1 MLRVVELFSGIG
13 AQTQALKNI
22 GVEHEVV
29 AIAEIDE
36 PAIASYTALHGE
48 PKLNLGDITKLNPK
62 EVPDHDLLTYSFPCF
77 VAGTKVLTENGY
89 VDIESIKKGDLVMT
103 HKKRFRE
110 VVKPMVNYSD
120 HLIKVST
127 MTSDDLFTTEEHP
140 FYVREMYREA
150 FGKGVNR
157 RMKRC
162 FTEPKWVEAKDLK
175 RGNYIGT
182 PVNTKS
188 EIPEWNGIVSTWSD
202 GRKDRHSNILSEK
215 FLMPEF
221 WWVVGRYIGDGWLRS
236 QGGAIICCALDEL
249 EEITPFLDD
258 IGLGYSTV
266 IEGSIHK
273 IHIPIIEF
281 GEYLSQFGRGASNK
295 HLTKDIL
302 NLPPDLLEYFLEGY
316 ISADGSKQ
324 GNIYKV
330 SSVSNTLI
338 YDIGQCVAKVYGR
351 PFSVYKH
358 ERPEKAVIEG
368 RVINQRPAFA
378 LHFKKDI
385 GIQDQ
390 AFYENGYIWSPIR
403 AVEREDVLESERI
416 PVYNMEVEEDNSYV
430 VQNIIVH
437 NCTDISICGAQE
449 GLDEGSGTSSSTLW
463 YCQDIIQEKLPKYL
477 LMENVKN
484 LIGRTHV
491 DNFHKWLNVLSSLGY
506 TSYYSILNAKDFNV
520 PQNRERVFVVSI
532 REEREEKYIF
542 PEPVKLEKNMYDI
555 LIDELPEGNFV
566 MEHLLDKRPHY
577 EESFEEGTL
586 NYVGMI
592 DMRGNESI
600 RRVYHPS
607 GICPT
612 LTTMDGGHRQP
623 KFLLDDGRVRKLTPQ
638 ECWRLMGF
646 SDEQY
651 EKIDFQSN
659 RQKYRQAGNSIVVP
673 VLEGIF
679 TNLFKPN
686 KD

>member
-62 EVPDHDLLTYSFPCF
+62 EVPDHDLLTYSFPCQ
-77 VAGTKVLTENGY
+77 
-89 VDIESIKKGDLVMT
+89 SI
-103 HKKRFRE
+103 
-110 VVKPMVNYSD
+110 
-120 HLIKVST
+120 
-127 MTSDDLFTTEEHP
+127 
-140 FYVREMYREA
+140 A
-150 FGKGVNR
+150 
-157 RMKRC
+157 
-162 FTEPKWVEAKDLK
+162 
-175 RGNYIGT
+175 
-182 PVNTKS
+182 
-188 EIPEWNGIVSTWSD
+188 
-202 GRKDRHSNILSEK
+202 
-215 FLMPEF
+215 
-221 WWVVGRYIGDGWLRS
+221 
-236 QGGAIICCALDEL
+236 
-249 EEITPFLDD
+249 
-258 IGLGYSTV
+258 
-266 IEGSIHK
+266 
-273 IHIPIIEF
+273 
-281 GEYLSQFGRGASNK
+281 
-295 HLTKDIL
+295 
-302 NLPPDLLEYFLEGY
+302 
-316 ISADGSKQ
+316 
-324 GNIYKV
+324 
-330 SSVSNTLI
+330 
-338 YDIGQCVAKVYGR
+338 
-351 PFSVYKH
+351 
-358 ERPEKAVIEG
+358 
-368 RVINQRPAFA
+368 
-378 LHFKKDI
+378 
-385 GIQDQ
+385 
-390 AFYENGYIWSPIR
+390 
-403 AVEREDVLESERI
+403 
-416 PVYNMEVEEDNSYV
+416 
-430 VQNIIVH
+430 
-437 NCTDISICGAQE
+437 ICGAQE
-449 GLDEGSGTSSSTLW
+449 GLDEGSGTESSTLW

-491 DNFHKWLNVLSSLGY
+491 DNFHKWLNILSSLGY

-520 PQNRERVFVVSI
+520 PQNRERIFVVSI
-532 REEREEKYIF
+532 REDREEKYIF
-542 PEPVKLEKNMYDI
+542 PEPVKLEKDMYDI
-555 LIDELPEGNFV
+555 LIDDLPEGNFV
-566 MEHLLDKRPHY
+566 MEHLLYKRPHY
-577 EESFEEGTL
+577 EESFQEGTL